1 MCYEVFFNHVV
12 QNDWAI
18 KHIPYQK
25 KHKTLPQ
32 VLSQEE
38 IKAFFSVLQDPK
50 YFAIASTLY
59 GSGLRLSECVNL
71 KIEDIDSSNM
81 VITVRDGKGKKDRV
95 TIMSQKQLEA
105 LRDYYSKSRVKPV
118 TYLFPKK
125 DDRFQHFSKRQT
137 QSFIHNAGLKAG
149 ITKSVSPHI
158 LRHSFATHLL
168 EAGVNLRKIQVILG
182 HRSLQTTAV
191 YTHLAKD
198 FLSEVKSPLDAL
210 GVHNGK

>member
-1 MCYEVFFNHVV
+1 LRYEVFFNHVV
-12 QNDWAI
+12 QNDWAV

-38 IKAFFSVLQDPK
+38 VKSFLSVIEDPK
-50 YFAIASTLY
+50 YSAIASTLY
-59 GSGLRLSECVNL
+59 GSGLRLSECLNL
-71 KIEDIDSSNM
+71 KIEDLDSSNM

-95 TIMSQKQLEA
+95 TVLPESLLVT
-105 LRDYYSKSRVKPV
+105 LRAYYRKTRVKPV

-125 DDRFQHFSKRQT
+125 DDNFSPFSKRQT

-149 ITKSVSPHI
+149 ISKSVTPHI

-168 EAGVNLRKIQVILG
+168 ESGVNLRKIQVILG

-198 FLSEVKSPLDAL
+198 FLSEVKSPLDTM
-210 GVHNGK
+210 VVRNGK

>member
-1 MCYEVFFNHVV
+1 LRYEIFFNHVV
-12 QNDWAI
+12 QNDWAV

-38 IKAFFSVLQDPK
+38 VKTFLSVIEDQK
-50 YFAIASTLY
+50 YSAIASTLY
-59 GSGLRLSECVNL
+59 GSGLRLSECLNL

-95 TIMSQKQLEA
+95 TVLPESLLVT
-105 LRDYYSKSRVKPV
+105 LRSYYRKARVKPV

-125 DDRFQHFSKRQT
+125 DDRFSPFSKRQT

-149 ITKSVSPHI
+149 ISKSVTPHI

-168 EAGVNLRKIQVILG
+168 ESGVNLRKIQVILG

-191 YTHLAKD
+191 YTHLTKD
-198 FLSEVKSPLDAL
+198 FLSEVKSPLDTM
-210 GVHNGK
+210 VVRNGK